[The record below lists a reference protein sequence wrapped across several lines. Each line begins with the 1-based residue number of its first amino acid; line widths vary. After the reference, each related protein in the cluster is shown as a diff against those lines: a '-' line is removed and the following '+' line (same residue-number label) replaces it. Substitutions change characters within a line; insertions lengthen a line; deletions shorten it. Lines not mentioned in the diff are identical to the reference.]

1 MERLVSLAKKK
12 DAHAFSLLYEMVYE
26 DLYKMAYYTLKNV
39 HDAEDVVSDTVLDAY
54 AGIEKLKDE
63 AAFRGWIFKILSNKC
78 RKKIREYVSDRK
90 NLYADYKETQ
100 LGIDERI
107 FEPKNNTEDVVE
119 RDEVEYAF
127 SALNEEERLIVTM
140 AVYGGYDSKEI
151 AEILHKNRNTVRS
164 KYKRSLEKMQKR
176 LGR

>member
-1 MERLVSLAKKK
+1 MEERENMERLVSLAKKK

-26 DLYKMAYYTLKNV
+26 DLYKMAYYTLKN
-39 HDAEDVVSDTVLDAY
+39 VLDAY